1 MRLYNLK
8 KLGLSLCFIAI
19 VFACKN
25 DGKSNQTEKLTI
37 PFEKYV
43 LHNGLNVVLH
53 EDHSDP
59 IVAVTIQYKAGSNRE
74 TPGHTGFAHLFEH
87 MLFQES
93 EHVPQDQYF
102 KIIQDAGG
110 TLNGGTW
117 QDGTLYYEMVP
128 KNALETVLW
137 LESDRMGY
145 FINTVTQSAFE
156 NQQEVVQNEKRQRVD
171 NQPYGHTN
179 WVIDKNLYPFGHPYS
194 WQVIGELKDLQNASV
209 EDVKEF
215 YKKFYGPNN
224 ATLVI
229 AGDIDPSRVKN
240 LIEKYF
246 GEIKKGEEVTPLQPQ
261 NVTLA
266 QSKNL
271 FYEDNFATTAQ
282 FTRVWPTVEEY
293 NPDAYALNVL
303 GEILSTGKKSP
314 FYKVM
319 VEDKKLTAQ
328 PYTYYSS
335 GQLAGKFIIKVTANS
350 GVDLDSIVSGMDA
363 SFQKFE
369 NDGFSDTDL
378 ERVKA
383 KLETDFYNNISS
395 VLDKA
400 QQLAGYNSFKNDPG
414 FIETD
419 IQNIQAVTREQVWEA
434 YHKYIKNKPYVQT
447 SFVPKGQLELAVE
460 GTEMAQVDEEKI
472 VAMSEEPKT
481 EKLESKEE
489 ILQTPSLIDRS
500 VQPPL
505 GNPPNLNV
513 PKTWSKQLDN
523 GIKVLGITQTE
534 VPLVDFFIAI
544 DGGHALDDLNKSG
557 VAYLMASLMNEGT
570 ATKTPE
576 DLEEEIELLGSS
588 IGIRATN
595 ESVYISGNTLKRN
608 LAKTMALTEEM
619 LLQPRWDE
627 KEFQRIKT
635 NTINGIKRRL
645 ADPESIADNA
655 FDLVLYGQYHPLGQT
670 YYGTVET
677 IEAITLDEVKEFYNH
692 YIVPSL
698 ARVLVV
704 GDVTQKETEKVLQ
717 NLATNWTSKEVQLPA
732 YTLPKQSETS
742 TLYFVDVPD
751 AKQSII
757 QIGNLALK
765 RTDPDYEAV
774 QVMNYK
780 LGGAFNGNLNMILRE
795 EKGFTYGARSGF
807 SGSELVAQFTIST
820 SVRSNATLESVQIIR
835 DEIDKYKQGITPG
848 DLEFTKNALLKS
860 NALRFETHN
869 ELLNLLFEMSKYN
882 LPTNYIEQE
891 EDIIRNMTLEEHK
904 ALANKY
910 LDIDKMIYVI
920 VGDAKTQ
927 FELLKTI
934 GFDEVKL
941 LDKTG
946 NEIELQ

>member
-1 MRLYNLK
+1 MFQ
-8 KLGLSLCFIAI
+8 KLAS
-19 VFACKN
+19 
-25 DGKSNQTEKLTI
+25 TYH
-37 PFEKYV
+37 EKYV
-43 LHNGLNVVLH
+43 KG
-53 EDHSDP
+53 
-59 IVAVTIQYKAGSNRE
+59 
-74 TPGHTGFAHLFEH
+74 
-87 MLFQES
+87 
-93 EHVPQDQYF
+93 
-102 KIIQDAGG
+102 
-110 TLNGGTW
+110 
-117 QDGTLYYEMVP
+117 
-128 KNALETVLW
+128 KN
-137 LESDRMGY
+137 
-145 FINTVTQSAFE
+145 F
-156 NQQEVVQNEKRQRVD
+156 
-171 NQPYGHTN
+171 
-179 WVIDKNLYPFGHPYS
+179 
-194 WQVIGELKDLQNASV
+194 
-209 EDVKEF
+209 
-215 YKKFYGPNN
+215 
-224 ATLVI
+224 
-229 AGDIDPSRVKN
+229 
-240 LIEKYF
+240 
-246 GEIKKGEEVTPLQPQ
+246 
-261 NVTLA
+261 
-266 QSKNL
+266 
-271 FYEDNFATTAQ
+271 
-282 FTRVWPTVEEY
+282 
-293 NPDAYALNVL
+293 
-303 GEILSTGKKSP
+303 
-314 FYKVM
+314 VM
-319 VEDKKLTAQ
+319 
-328 PYTYYSS
+328 
-335 GQLAGKFIIKVTANS
+335 
-350 GVDLDSIVSGMDA
+350 
-363 SFQKFE
+363 
-369 NDGFSDTDL
+369 
-378 ERVKA
+378 
-383 KLETDFYNNISS
+383 
-395 VLDKA
+395 
-400 QQLAGYNSFKNDPG
+400 
-414 FIETD
+414 
-419 IQNIQAVTREQVWEA
+419 
-434 YHKYIKNKPYVQT
+434 T